1 LVVTDG
7 VVVVAV
13 ETLLLELALTAA
25 FSGRNRRRFR
35 LAISRPP
42 LPRRDCVLQNAK
54 TQSRA
59 ISSGL
64 AALFT
69 NC

>member
-13 ETLLLELALTAA
+13 ETLLLELLTLTAA
-25 FSGRNRRRFR
+25 FSGRNRRPRFR

-42 LPRRDCVLQNAK
+42 LPR
-54 TQSRA
+54 
-59 ISSGL
+59 
-64 AALFT
+64 
-69 NC
+69 